1 MQSHRSVYSLLG
13 LLSVDKTVHSVVL
26 GHWRESLKRFLC

>member
-1 MQSHRSVYSLLG
+1 MQWHRSVYSLLG

-26 GHWRESLKRFLC
+26 VTGVKGEAFLC